1 MHPQELTSAVDTEG
15 ESDCISEQAWDY
27 DDEDHCSS
35 EYNTDEEDTNFRK
48 ITLTSFTETGQDES
62 TIPVLSQRSYTGR
75 KVIPSALAN
84 TLCVDLGVTGV
95 LDELNTML
103 STSYNLDDVIS
114 ILNSYIAQ
122 NVDFGTAYAYL
133 RPYWNDIPTIEDKLR
148 TQKVEDMVM
157 RLNVLADGRITT
169 RHLYPRRVWDLYAN
183 RVVPYWVAGDDPWA
197 ISHAWVDEK
206 DRVDV
211 ITPINGCE
219 WPVPM
224 PKDANLDLI
233 RIEMLNTRSKRLPRF
248 EVEYIW
254 LDVLCLRQEGG
265 KGEHLRLEEW
275 KLDVPTI
282 GSVYERAYS
291 HVIYYFN
298 GLGRP
303 LDLTPGY
310 FESDRCWFRRAWT
323 LQEITEYPA
332 IIGGKT
338 GKDVMD
344 KQVQMRFDEQLASLQ
359 ELRRS
364 PSILDLVSEMKHR
377 VSTKPLDK
385 VAGLVY
391 LLRMGSIPI
400 YDTKQSAADAWE
412 ILVDVMHPWCRAE
425 LLFVY
430 PEPGNGSKYW
440 RPSWDQ
446 VMMNKAIVPHFTRYL
461 RSVCRTNNPDMD
473 YYKGHYTKSG
483 NVQGLSKVPKEVKP
497 REGELVIN
505 SSTMAPYTLKIL
517 VDHTYPIPDGLYT
530 LIGWRG
536 IMSGSQL
543 WVVGQ
548 LTEDGMFKKLS
559 VFRTVDNEQLGLRQ
573 LRLQKTKMI
582 LC

>member
-15 ESDCISEQAWDY
+15 ESDCISEQAWDC
-27 DDEDHCSS
+27 DDEDHSSS
-35 EYNTDEEDTNFRK
+35 EYNTDKEDTNFRK

-148 TQKVEDMVM
+148 TQEMEDREM
-157 RLNVLADGRITT
+157 RLNVLPDGRITT

-183 RVVPYWVAGDDPWA
+183 RVVPYWVVCNEPWA
-197 ISHAWVDEK
+197 ISPAWVDEK

-211 ITPINGCE
+211 MTPINGCE
-219 WPVPM
+219 WPVPI

-248 EVEYIW
+248 EAEYIW
-254 LDVLCLRQEGG
+254 LDILCLRQEGG
-265 KGEHLRLEEW
+265 KGEHLHLEECG
-275 KLDVPTI
+275 LDVPTI
-282 GSVYERAYS
+282 GFVYERAYS
-291 HVIYYFN
+291 SVVYYFN

-303 LDLTPGY
+303 LHLTPGY
-310 FESDRCWFRRAWT
+310 FEGDRCWFR
-323 LQEITEYPA
+323 QYPA
-332 IIGGKT
+332 IIGRKT

-344 KQVQMRFDEQLASLQ
+344 KQ

-364 PSILDLVSEMKHR
+364 PSILDLVSEMKHG

-385 VAGLVY
+385 VAGLVN
-391 LLRMGSIPI
+391 LLKTNSIPI
-400 YDTKQSAADAWE
+400 YDAEQSPADAWE
-412 ILVDVMHPWCRAE
+412 VLVDVIDPWRRAE
-425 LLFVY
+425 FLFVY
-430 PEPGNGSKYW
+430 PKPGNRSKYW
-440 RPSWDQ
+440 RPSWEQ
-446 VMMNKAIVPHFTRYL
+446 VITNEVIVPCLTGFLGRVY
-461 RSVCRTNNPDMD
+461 RTDSPDAD
-473 YYKGHYTKSG
+473 YYTGRNVESG
-483 NVQGLSKVPKEVKP
+483 NVWGLSEVPKELKP
-497 REGELVIN
+497 RHGPE
-505 SSTMAPYTLKIL
+505 
-517 VDHTYPIPDGLYT
+517 
-530 LIGWRG
+530 
-536 IMSGSQL
+536 L

-548 LTEDGMFKKLS
+548 LREDGMFKKLT
-559 VFRTVDNEQLGLRQ
+559 VFHTVDNEQPGPKRF
-573 LRLQKTKMI
+573 I
-582 LC
+582 SEDEVNIFLC